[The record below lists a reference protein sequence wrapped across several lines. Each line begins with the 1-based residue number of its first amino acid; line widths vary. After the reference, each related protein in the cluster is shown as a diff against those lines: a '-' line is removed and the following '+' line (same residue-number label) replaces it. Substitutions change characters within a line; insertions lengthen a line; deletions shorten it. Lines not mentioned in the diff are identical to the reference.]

1 LLSLKLVRGVEEGL
15 RGGENALG
23 PEANDDPF
31 AFAPKLMFDFDA
43 GNEVG
48 AVVKLDC
55 MKLLVDAGP
64 KPELPALKLVWFRDR
79 PLAALSCCGGE
90 LDPAKSAIPVV
101 CGTRVLC
108 RKGFPPVG

>member
-1 LLSLKLVRGVEEGL
+1 VRGVEEGL
-15 RGGENALG
+15 GGGENAPE

-31 AFAPKLMFDFDA
+31 ALAPIPVFGFDA
-43 GNEVG
+43 ENEVE

-55 MKLLVDAGP
+55 MKLLVDAEP
-64 KPELPALKLVWFRDR
+64 KPELPALKLVWFRDK